1 MTFAAGTLGAT
12 AGVADGALQQGTTQD
27 LSGPRNATQRASGTA
42 HGLISQTFQRLHVR
56 RLATVSLLIHR
67 QSIAQ
72 AHTQNCPRRGDL
84 SKLDL
89 TTPSPYAVLPKPLCG
104 ARRNRPAQFL
114 AVLPGSRMTYS
125 ITRN

>member
-1 MTFAAGTLGAT
+1 MPALTHQIDDRSVLLALLEITNLESRNLGSAK
-12 AGVADGALQQGTTQD
+12 VAPQHECQD
-27 LSGPRNATQRASGTA
+27 
-42 HGLISQTFQRLHVR
+42 GLISQTFQRLHVR

-67 QSIAQ
+67 QPIAQ